1 MYKVN
6 KLAAFSNGI
15 INCCFVFIC
24 SKKTN
29 GDVKASLSINEDYD
43 NRVAILDGNNGIKLV
58 KTFWI
63 GS

>member
-1 MYKVN
+1 MY
-6 KLAAFSNGI
+6 LSAA
-15 INCCFVFIC
+15 
-24 SKKTN
+24 KKTN